1 VKLAATRRVLAELGS
16 RDPAGE
22 ALLGEDIR
30 SIEQLMAAAR
40 AEGPETE
47 QRAKAALASF
57 SPLLLLNQAGGDRAA
72 LARIG
77 NVIRKFL
84 GSDAEVLGQV
94 PVDPA
99 VVTSVRK
106 FLPVVEAAPDAP
118 AARAYVQVERA
129 LRERLARVT
138 TASEKTER

>member
-1 VKLAATRRVLAELGS
+1 
-16 RDPAGE
+16 
-22 ALLGEDIR
+22 
-30 SIEQLMAAAR
+30 M
-40 AEGPETE
+40 
-47 QRAKAALASF
+47 
-57 SPLLLLNQAGGDRAA
+57 LNQAGADRAA
-72 LARIG
+72 LARIT

-106 FLPVVEAAPDAP
+106 FLPVVEAAPEAP

-129 LRERLARVT
+129 LRERVKRVVG
-138 TASEKTER
+138 ASEKPDR